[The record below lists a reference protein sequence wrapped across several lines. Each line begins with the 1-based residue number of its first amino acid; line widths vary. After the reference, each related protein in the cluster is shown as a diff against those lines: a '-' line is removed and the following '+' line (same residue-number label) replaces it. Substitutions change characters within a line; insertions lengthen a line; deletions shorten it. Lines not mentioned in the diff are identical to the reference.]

1 MTESSDEQL
10 GELGKAALWYVEN
23 GFAIIPLLPREK
35 RPATINGLND
45 WTDDPDSV
53 RAIWSKE
60 PNFNIGIVCG
70 TPSHGLLVFDFDID
84 EDKDKDG
91 MASLSAWERAN
102 TTLPATAI
110 AETGSGG
117 MHYLYRTDRAGVRPS
132 VNHELGVD
140 VRCDG
145 SYIVAPPSI
154 HPNGRPYAWQDDPED
169 TPIATANGT
178 VYDFLDHVQRNGGQD
193 ETRKANGKFKLPDS
207 IGEGQRNDTL
217 FRYAAHL
224 RAIGR
229 SDEEIMSAV
238 AGANALRC
246 DPPMSTAD
254 VRQIVESACRYER
267 GKSDDRAMGRPG
279 GGSGGGNLGD
289 VDTGAFL
296 TEKGRVRPNALGR
309 YIIERN
315 HACHIDGAL
324 AVWTGTRWE
333 WGRQAVERLCIA
345 YADEI
350 RQQERNEVYAYM
362 CVEAPHVSSET
373 AFDGR
378 YYIQFANC
386 TWDVLGECSVEP
398 THDMLITNTLPV
410 ELDVDAPVGAADA
423 FISSLAAGDEPTER
437 VLCEIVGAC
446 MCCRRILSQS
456 PMLIGRA
463 NGSTAS
469 NGKSTYINVLRSLL
483 GTENVSSLD
492 IATLGQKFQAGRIVG
507 KLANLGD
514 DIPDGFLRGDELS
527 LFKKLVTGDQIF
539 TDVKNARGFEFRP
552 SATMVF
558 SMNAMPR
565 LADTTDGVFRRL
577 AFVPFRNH
585 FEPGCEGFDPD
596 MAAKMTRPENLQRLA
611 LLGLMVLRDLIK
623 RHELTAIP
631 DMVAEVEAVKTDND
645 VVKRWLIDS
654 MLDADDLDGRWV
666 KDVYADFRRW
676 CDDAGEKFGVAQII
690 FTKRVLATLATLE
703 VRNSRDRAL
712 GKQGRK
718 FVCRA
723 N

>member
-1 MTESSDEQL
+1 MTESSDGQL

-23 GFAIIPLLPREK
+23 GFAVIPLLPREK
-35 RPATINGLND
+35 RPATVNGLND
-45 WTDDPDSV
+45 WTDDPESV
-53 RAIWSKE
+53 RAIWGKE
-60 PNFNIGIVCG
+60 PDFNVGIVCG

-102 TTLPATAI
+102 AALPATAI

-154 HPNGRPYAWQDDPED
+154 HPNGRPYAWQDDPAD

-193 ETRKANGKFKLPDS
+193 ETRKANGKFKLPDV

-229 SDEEIMSAV
+229 SDEEIMSSV

-267 GKSDDRAMGRPG
+267 GKSDDRAVGRPG
-279 GGSGGGNLGD
+279 GNGGGMGD

-296 TEKGRVRPNALGR
+296 TEKGHVRPNALGR

-386 TWDVLGECSVEP
+386 TWDVLGECEVEP
-398 THDMLITNTLPV
+398 THNMLITNTLPI

-423 FISSLAAGDEPTER
+423 FISSLAAGDGPTER

-596 MAAKMTRPENLQRLA
+596 MAAKMTRDENLQRLA